1 MKHYN
6 TIEKSQIMF
15 GDNMKLMDKLPAYS
29 FSLIITDPPY
39 LFSKHC
45 GKEESVKDGRKK
57 SIIRLFMTMGTIRG
71 CAE

>member
-1 MKHYN
+1 
-6 TIEKSQIMF
+6 MF

-57 SIIRLFMTMGTIRG
+57 INNSALYDYGDN
-71 CAE
+71 